1 MCHTSSKS
9 FIAPRRKLKMVRR
22 AHLEQQRPELVS
34 ASIWRSTSWAN
45 STVRSLLRPSKRWER
60 PSQCSCLYGLT
71 MLPLK
76 KLRRLPMSKRLLVVD
91 DEPNLLRAV
100 AACLKTED
108 YEVSTARS
116 GYEALMQL
124 AEAVPDLIISDI
136 RMPGMDGYKLARQL
150 RGSPRTALVPIVFLT
165 AKDQTADRIEGFRAG
180 IDAYLTKPFEPD
192 ELIAVVNGI
201 LNRVERTH
209 SQIARLV
216 SSANEEAPISF
227 QDEALTDAENRVA
240 VAVSR
245 GLSNKEIAAE
255 LEISVRTVENHISHI
270 LDKKGFGNRVEIAR
284 YVFEQK
290 D

>member
-1 MCHTSSKS
+1 MSSTS
-9 FIAPRRKLKMVRR
+9 FIASHPERKWHAAQPGTAAPGVGLGLYLAQHIVGQLNGEITVESKQGEGTTFSVLFRDGLKMVPPKKVRR
-22 AHLEQQRPELVS
+22 
-34 ASIWRSTSWAN
+34 T
-45 STVRSLLRPSKRWER
+45 
-60 PSQCSCLYGLT
+60 
-71 MLPLK
+71 
-76 KLRRLPMSKRLLVVD
+76 PMSKRLLVVD

-100 AACLKTED
+100 AACLKAED

-116 GYEALMQL
+116 GHEALMQL

-165 AKDQTADRIEGFRAG
+165 AKDETADRIEGFRAG

-216 SSANEEAPISF
+216 SSAM
-227 QDEALTDAENRVA
+227 LTKPLEFSGRSANRC
-240 VAVSR
+240 
-245 GLSNKEIAAE
+245 
-255 LEISVRTVENHISHI
+255 
-270 LDKKGFGNRVEIAR
+270 
-284 YVFEQK
+284 
-290 D
+290 

>member
-1 MCHTSSKS
+1 
-9 FIAPRRKLKMVRR
+9 
-22 AHLEQQRPELVS
+22 
-34 ASIWRSTSWAN
+34 
-45 STVRSLLRPSKRWER
+45 
-60 PSQCSCLYGLT
+60 
-71 MLPLK
+71 
-76 KLRRLPMSKRLLVVD
+76 MSKRLLVVD

-116 GYEALMQL
+116 GHEALMQL

-165 AKDQTADRIEGFRAG
+165 AKDETADRIEGFRAG

-201 LNRVERTH
+201 LSRVERTH

-216 SSANEEAPISF
+216 SGGVGKVPISF
-227 QDEALTDAENRVA
+227 QDEALTEAENRVA

-245 GLSNKEIAAE
+245 GLSNKEIASQ

-270 LDKKGFGNRVEIAR
+270 LDKKGFSNRVEIAR

-290 D
+290 N

>member
-1 MCHTSSKS
+1 MT
-9 FIAPRRKLKMVRR
+9 
-22 AHLEQQRPELVS
+22 
-34 ASIWRSTSWAN
+34 
-45 STVRSLLRPSKRWER
+45 
-60 PSQCSCLYGLT
+60 
-71 MLPLK
+71 
-76 KLRRLPMSKRLLVVD
+76 PMSKRLLVVD

-100 AACLKTED
+100 AACLKAEA

-116 GYEALMQL
+116 GHDALMQL

-165 AKDQTADRIEGFRAG
+165 AKDETADRIEGFRAG
-180 IDAYLTKPFEPD
+180 VDAYLTKPFEHD
-192 ELIAVVNGI
+192 ELIAVVNAI
-201 LNRVERTH
+201 INRVERTH

-216 SSANEEAPISF
+216 SSGIAEKAPVSI

-240 VAVSR
+240 LAVSR

-270 LDKKGFGNRVEIAR
+270 LDKKGFSNRVEIAR
-284 YVFEQK
+284 HVLEQGHTH
-290 D
+290 